1 LTKTKENCLQM
12 NQYLVFVEI
21 KNEKKLKK
29 ILELLRGGYIDADYD
44 LIEQIIKTCENEKE
58 N

>member
-1 LTKTKENCLQM
+1 MK
-12 NQYLVFVEI
+12 
-21 KNEKKLKK
+21 KKLKK